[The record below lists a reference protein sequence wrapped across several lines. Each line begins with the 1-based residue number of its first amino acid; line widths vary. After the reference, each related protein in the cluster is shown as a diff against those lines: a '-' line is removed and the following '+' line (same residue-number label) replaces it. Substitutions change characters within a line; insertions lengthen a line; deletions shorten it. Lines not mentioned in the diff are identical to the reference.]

1 MNVGK
6 LDLSSLP
13 KFRDGTSFLYIDRT
27 KVDRDEMGIR
37 LLCED
42 GELRFPCAQVSV
54 LMLGPGTS
62 ITHSAVMEL
71 AKFGCLLLW
80 VGEQGVRFYASGYGE
95 TRNAKNLERQA
106 MLWALPQSRIDIAKR
121 MYRLRFNET
130 PAETATLEN
139 LRGLEGIRVRT
150 AYAHAAERFGITW
163 KGRSYDSEDWNSS
176 DNPNRAL
183 SVANTCLYGV
193 CHAGIVS
200 FGFSA
205 ALGFVHTGHMASFV
219 YDVADFYKM
228 EMAVP
233 IAFEEAAK
241 GSEDLERRVRIRLRE
256 QFRSG
261 DLLVRIE
268 RDVFSV
274 LGLGKYREE
283 LEPASHLLHDNSRSV
298 EGAINYGGRGLP

>member
-1 MNVGK
+1 VNVGK

-106 MLWALPQSRIDIAKR
+106 MLWALPQSRIEIAKR
-121 MYRLRFNET
+121 MYRLRFSEN
-130 PAETATLEN
+130 PPETATLEI
-139 LRGLEGIRVRT
+139 LRGMEGKRIQY
-150 AYAHAAERFGITW
+150 AYAAAAERFGIQW
-163 KGRSYDSEDWNSS
+163 NGRSYDSEDWNSS
-176 DNPNRAL
+176 DTPNRAL

-193 CHAGIVS
+193 CHAGITS
-200 FGFSA
+200 FGFTG
-205 ALGFVHTGHMASFV
+205 ALGFVHTGRMASFV
-219 YDVADFYKM
+219 YDVADFYKV
-228 EMAVP
+228 EMALPV
-233 IAFEEAAK
+233 AFEEASK
-241 GSEDLERRVRIRLRE
+241 GPHDLERRVRIRLRE

-261 DLLVRIE
+261 DLLIRIE

-283 LEPASHLLHDNSRSV
+283 LEPPTHLLHDNSRSV
-298 EGAINYGGRGLP
+298 EGAVNYGSRAFP